1 MKRLISSLAALVAV
15 ACLVSACGQKGPLY
29 LPDDSKDPNEQA
41 QSSQSRQKPIS
52 TTPTKPRETYG
63 RF

>member
-15 ACLVSACGQKGPLY
+15 AFHVSSSGQKGPMY

-41 QSSQSRQKPIS
+41 QSSQ
-52 TTPTKPRETYG
+52 TKAHKHDT
-63 RF
+63 F

>member
-29 LPDDSKDPNEQA
+29 LPDDSQDPNEQA
-41 QSSQSRQKPIS
+41 QSSQSKAHKHD
-52 TTPTKPRETYG
+52 TN
-63 RF
+63 

>member
-1 MKRLISSLAALVAV
+1 MHIQGFRHEAPDLFLAALVAV

-41 QSSQSRQKPIS
+41 QSSQ
-52 TTPTKPRETYG
+52 TKAHKHDTY
-63 RF
+63 